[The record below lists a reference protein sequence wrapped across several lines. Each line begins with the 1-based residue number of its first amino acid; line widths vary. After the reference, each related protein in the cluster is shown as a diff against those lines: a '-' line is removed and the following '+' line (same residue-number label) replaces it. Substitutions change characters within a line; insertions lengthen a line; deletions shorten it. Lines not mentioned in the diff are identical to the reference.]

1 MTGSAGSCSRV
12 VLQLAAAAAAAAGTG
27 EVGSAARCGGIET
40 FHFIFVLKSVCPQ
53 RNLRYRPPR
62 GSLGL
67 REKQ

>member
-1 MTGSAGSCSRV
+1 MRQQSTAQLEPSGPACYLLHTRPAAWGSPP
-12 VLQLAAAAAAAAGTG
+12 
-27 EVGSAARCGGIET
+27 ARKDSKEHIL
-40 FHFIFVLKSVCPQ
+40 IFVLKSVCPQ